1 MFKINISEKSGKTYK
16 LELETEEFLGKELH
30 SKISG
35 KDLLPNLNDYEFE
48 ITGASDKSGF
58 TAHEDVQGVGTKRI
72 LLTYGKAMKKRP
84 RKEGKKK
91 VSNPK
96 PKGLR
101 LRKTV
106 RGKVISPEIVQ
117 INLKILKQGTKKL
130 SEIFPDQ
137 NKSEEQPK
145 EEPKQ
150 EKPTEPQPKPAEEK
164 PKQEPQPEVKPA
176 EKEEA
181 KKVPT
186 TPPEQTVEQ
195 PKQEEK
201 KEEVTK
207 EEPAEQPKQEE
218 QPK

>member
-1 MFKINISEKSGKTYK
+1 MPLFKINVAEKSGKTYK
-16 LELETEEFLGKELH
+16 FELETEEFLGKELH
-30 SKISG
+30 SKIQG

-72 LLTYGKAMKKRP
+72 LLTYGKAMKKKP
-84 RKEGKKK
+84 RREGKKK

-101 LRKTV
+101 LRKTI
-106 RGKVISPEIVQ
+106 RGKVISSEIVQ
-117 INLKILKQGTKKL
+117 INLKILKQGAKKL

-137 NKSEEQPK
+137 NKSEERAKEEKK

-150 EKPTEPQPKPAEEK
+150 EKPAESQPKPAEER

-176 EKEEA
+176 EKKEERPKEEPKEEA
-181 KKVPT
+181 PKKET
-186 TPPEQTVEQ
+186 PEQPAEQQQPKQKEQ
-195 PKQEEK
+195 PK
-201 KEEVTK
+201 
-207 EEPAEQPKQEE
+207 
-218 QPK
+218 